1 MSVIKSPKHKSLN
14 KSLISSC
21 RKPQLPPTL
30 IKPNTTTTLSS
41 SSLSTLPIDNSTNNG
56 SILFNNSNSSSTS
69 LELELDA
76 FALTHQPIL
85 LTRKKAAL
93 NTSQKAARNPKI
105 NGFLPLTTT
114 SSSNS
119 SIDRIEEHKE
129 IVNFI
134 QSYHNTNATTTAI
147 TSDSLPSGGSG
158 LLRPAYDTSNIT
170 GAAYDS
176 IISST
181 IGSSCHSSSGIGV
194 RKGVLVKSLKSL
206 RSPVLSNISGKYDDK
221 SITQSTDSL
230 AIEGDSIEKN
240 SINES

>member
-1 MSVIKSPKHKSLN
+1 MSLTKSPKNKSLN
-14 KSLISSC
+14 KGISSS

-30 IKPNTTTTLSS
+30 IKPNTNLS
-41 SSLSTLPIDNSTNNG
+41 SSLSSLPIDTTTS
-56 SILFNNSNSSSTS
+56 NNSNSLYNNSFNNSTS

-93 NTSQKAARNPKI
+93 NTSQKPARNPKI

-119 SIDRIEEHKE
+119 SIDRIEEQKD

-134 QSYHNTNATTTAI
+134 QSYHNTTANTTTAAI
-147 TSDSLPSGGSG
+147 TSGPLPSSGSG
-158 LLRPAYDTSNIT
+158 LLRPTYDSNINS
-170 GAAYDS
+170 AAYDN

-181 IGSSCHSSSGIGV
+181 IGSGGSKGI
-194 RKGVLVKSLKSL
+194 RKGVLAKSLKSL
-206 RSPVLSNISGKYDDK
+206 SSPLSGKTTINGAYAYDK
-221 SITQSTDSL
+221 CLIQSTDSL

-240 SINES
+240 DES